1 MSDRVDGSFRT
12 ARDHVGERRLS
23 TIPLDS
29 HGAASNCRLVLARYL
44 YGTARALAI
53 YFSREPMGIVLDL
66 GQKFANG
73 LLCWVYL
80 LASILCNDANQIAD
94 PRVPA
99 MRCVRVYDFPRFGKA
114 KHF

>member
-23 TIPLDS
+23 TIPLDG
-29 HGAASNCRLVLARYL
+29 HGAECNCRLVPARYL
-44 YGTARALAI
+44 YGATSALAI
-53 YFSREPMGIVLDL
+53 YLSWEPLVIMLDL
-66 GQKFANG
+66 GQKLPNG
-73 LLCWVYL
+73 LLCGMYL
-80 LASILCNDANQIAD
+80 LASILCLDANQIAD

-99 MRCVRVYDFPRFGKA
+99 MRCARAYDFPRFGKA